1 VFGGRARPGKDGHVD
16 QNPEIRLEDA
26 GPGSWT
32 IVDGTG
38 AVLGGLSLTGE
49 RLEFRVV
56 PSARRRG
63 VATAAVREFSLTALA
78 GGLDR
83 LEMLIPWDAPA
94 AQRVALAAG
103 YTREGVRRGD
113 PEMLVYS
120 RLAGDP
126 DGPAPRLLP
135 DLPGGELSDGVITLR
150 PLGEQDIDF
159 YTELHNVPDVIAT
172 SVPPEPKE
180 AGEIHRRCVRA
191 EAHWLAGNRADLV
204 IVETATGARAG
215 EIDLYYQEPPT
226 GQAMIGYSMLP
237 AYRKRGFTS
246 RAAQLLAL
254 WVFAETGIAR
264 LIAGTLPT
272 NLGSQR
278 VLESAG
284 FTREAYLKSRLPGPA
299 GKRTDDVQF
308 VLLAED
314 LLAQASGGEADSH
327 A

>member
-1 VFGGRARPGKDGHVD
+1 VFGGRASPGKDGHVD

-38 AVLGGLSLTGE
+38 AVLGGLTLTGE
-49 RLEFRVV
+49 RLSFRVE

-63 VATAAVREFSLTALA
+63 VATAAVREFSRTTLA
-78 GGLDR
+78 GGLER
-83 LEMLIPWDAPA
+83 LELLIPWDAPA
-94 AQRVALAAG
+94 AQRVALSAG

-113 PEMLVYS
+113 PDLLVYS

-126 DGPAPRLLP
+126 DEPAPRLLP

-150 PLGEQDIDF
+150 PLGEQDVDF

-172 SVPPEPKE
+172 SVPPEPKQ

-215 EIDLYYQEPPT
+215 EIGLYYQEPPT

-272 NLGSQR
+272 NIGSQR

-299 GKRTDDVQF
+299 GKRLDDVQF

-314 LLAQASGGEADSH
+314 LLAQASGGDADSH

>member
-1 VFGGRARPGKDGHVD
+1 VD
-16 QNPEIRLEDA
+16 QNTEIRLEDA
-26 GPGSWT
+26 GPGIWT
-32 IVDGTG
+32 IADRNG
-38 AVLGGLSLTGE
+38 AAVGGLRLTGE
-49 RLEFRVV
+49 RIEFRVE
-56 PSARRRG
+56 PRARRRG
-63 VATAAVREFSLTALA
+63 VATAAVRELSRSLLA

-83 LEMLIPWDAPA
+83 LELRVPWDDPA

-113 PEMLVYS
+113 PESLVYS

-126 DGPAPRLLP
+126 DEPAPRQLP

-150 PLGEQDIDF
+150 PLGPRDADF
-159 YTELHNVPDVIAT
+159 YAEIHNVPDVIAT
-172 SVPPEPKE
+172 SVPPEPKQ
-180 AGEIHRRCVRA
+180 ADEIHRRCARA
-191 EAHWLAGNRADLV
+191 EAHWLAGDRADLV
-204 IVETATGARAG
+204 ILESATGARAG
-215 EIDLYYQEPPT
+215 EIGLYYQEPPT

-278 VLESAG
+278 VLEKAG
-284 FTREAYLKSRLPGPA
+284 FTREAYLRSRLPGPE
-299 GKRTDDVQF
+299 GTRLDDVQF

>member
-26 GPGSWT
+26 APGSWT

-63 VATAAVREFSLTALA
+63 VATAAVREFSRTALA

>member
-1 VFGGRARPGKDGHVD
+1 VFGGRASPGKDGHVD
-16 QNPEIRLEDA
+16 QNPEIRLQDA
-26 GPGSWT
+26 GPGSWK

-38 AVLGGLSLTGE
+38 AVLGGLTLTGE
-49 RLEFRVV
+49 RLSFRVE

-63 VATAAVREFSLTALA
+63 VATAAVREFSRTTLA
-78 GGLDR
+78 GGLER
-83 LEMLIPWDAPA
+83 LELLIPWDAPA
-94 AQRVALAAG
+94 AQRVALSAG

-113 PEMLVYS
+113 PDLLVYS

-126 DGPAPRLLP
+126 DEPAPRLLP

-150 PLGEQDIDF
+150 PLGEQDVDF

-172 SVPPEPKE
+172 SVPPEPKQ

-215 EIDLYYQEPPT
+215 EIGLYYQEPPT

-272 NLGSQR
+272 NIGSQR

-299 GKRTDDVQF
+299 GKRLDDVQF

-314 LLAQASGGEADSH
+314 LLAQASGGDADSH

>member
-63 VATAAVREFSLTALA
+63 VATAAVREFSRTALA

>member
-1 VFGGRARPGKDGHVD
+1 VD
-16 QNPEIRLEDA
+16 QNTEIRLEDS
-26 GPGSWT
+26 GPGIWT

-38 AVLGGLSLTGE
+38 ATVGGLTLTGE
-49 RLEFRVV
+49 RIEFRVE
-56 PSARRRG
+56 PRARRRG
-63 VATAAVREFSLTALA
+63 VATAAVRELSRSLLA
-78 GGLDR
+78 GDRDR
-83 LEMLIPWDAPA
+83 LELLIPWDAPA

-103 YTREGVRRGD
+103 YTREGVRRGS
-113 PEMLVYS
+113 PELLVYS

-126 DGPAPRLLP
+126 AEPAPRPLP
-135 DLPGGELSDGVITLR
+135 DLPGGELSDGVVTLR
-150 PLGEQDIDF
+150 PLGPQDVDF
-159 YTELHNVPDVIAT
+159 YTEIHNVPDVIAT
-172 SVPPEPKE
+172 SVPPEPKP
-180 AGEIHRRCVRA
+180 ADEIHRRCARA
-191 EAHWLAGNRADLV
+191 EAHWLAGDRLDLV

-215 EIDLYYQEPPT
+215 EIGLYYQEPPT

-237 AYRKRGFTS
+237 AYRKRGFTV

-254 WVFAETGIAR
+254 WVFAETGVAR

-278 VLESAG
+278 VLEKAG
-284 FTREAYLKSRLPGPA
+284 FTREAYLRSRLPGPE
-299 GKRTDDVQF
+299 GTRLDDVQF